1 MRKMVPKL
9 SPPPRSYLA
18 SRLRKW
24 KKGRSMQGKGL
35 DFKAVEG
42 GGVRQSP
49 IFYAGSRA
57 VMGKRMAQSELQF

>member
-9 SPPPRSYLA
+9 SPPPRSHLA

-24 KKGRSMQGKGL
+24 KRN
-35 DFKAVEG
+35 AVCRERVWASKRWRG
-42 GGVRQSP
+42 GWVRQSL